1 MLLCIF
7 VANKLIIINH
17 FKHIQ
22 SMKKVYLA
30 LMCMA
35 SLAMMTACGGKKADQ
50 ADAVKENTEA
60 VENADGQQADAEANA
75 DEQAVAN
82 PADAK
87 PLDLAALYASGDFKP
102 GQAVIFEDNLA
113 DEKDGEQPSKW
124 DLKEGSVEVK
134 ECAGRNVLS
143 LGGESSIIDPQLN
156 GKSNF
161 LTEVWNMEYE
171 YFANDGQQHEIR
183 FFKSDDEQIGYLR
196 IWGDGMEYHFTK
208 TDEENL
214 DGNNTDLGNL
224 IKKGW
229 NHVAVG
235 YKEGNV
241 KIYINGKRLF
251 NLPNVLQPYGF
262 RLAGQEGHYFTNI
275 RVTK

>member
-1 MLLCIF
+1 
-7 VANKLIIINH
+7 
-17 FKHIQ
+17 
-22 SMKKVYLA
+22 MKKVYLA

-35 SLAMMTACGGKKADQ
+35 SLTMMTACGGNKAEQ
-50 ADAVKENTEA
+50 NDAAKENTEA
-60 VENADGQQADAEANA
+60 VENADEQQNEAEANG

-87 PLDLAALYASGDFKP
+87 PLDLAALYESGDFKP
-102 GQAVIFEDNLA
+102 GQTVIFEDNFA
-113 DEKDGEQPSKW
+113 NDKDGEQPSKW

-143 LGGESSIIDPQLN
+143 LGGESSIVVPMLN

-161 LTEVWNMEYE
+161 LTDAWNLEYE
-171 YFANDGQQHEIR
+171 FFSSEGEVHELR
-183 FFKSDDEQIGYLR
+183 LFKNEDEQIAYLR
-196 IWGDGMEYHFTK
+196 IWGEGIEYHFTK

-214 DGNNTDLGNL
+214 DGSNTDLGKL
-224 IKKGW
+224 INKGW
-229 NHVAVG
+229 NHFAIN
-235 YKEGNV
+235 YNQGNV

-251 NLPNVLQPYGF
+251 NLPSVMQLNSFVLW
-262 RLAGQEGHYFTNI
+262 GQEGHYFTNI